1 MMMKVPL
8 IIGVLCMVGQ
18 QGPMSQI
25 RACNSVE
32 CESTLDDGELEAI
45 QPLLFILQRTRRSS
59 EARS

>member
-32 CESTLDDGELEAI
+32 CESTLEDGELEAI
-45 QPLLFILQRTRRSS
+45 QPLLSICKGPVGVV